1 MELATMITIIS
12 GSMVDIPGVLAKIFK
27 TMAKN
32 NISVS
37 LVAQSSSEISTS
49 FIVKGEEAQRAL
61 NALEDTNY
69 FSEFF
74 EIKNENVAVI
84 NITGSK
90 ILENKTKS
98 RIFDALDKSNIR
110 VKAISQSF
118 EELNISL
125 VVDQNNLFE
134 AINLIHDDLCEDFET
149 LKCND
154 DNKK

>member
-1 MELATMITIIS
+1 MITIIS

-27 TMAKN
+27 VMAKN

-98 RIFDALDKSNIR
+98 RIFNA
-110 VKAISQSF
+110 
-118 EELNISL
+118 
-125 VVDQNNLFE
+125 
-134 AINLIHDDLCEDFET
+134 
-149 LKCND
+149 
-154 DNKK
+154 